1 MALLLLHFALII
13 VGFVLL
19 IKGAGALVEGASSLA
34 KKFNISELAIGL
46 TIVALGTSAPELV
59 VNIISGTE
67 GHSDVVFGNIIGS
80 NIFNLFLILGVSGT
94 IYPLIVQRNTVLKE
108 LPFSLFITLLL
119 FYLINDT
126 MFENGDSDQL
136 GFIDSCILV
145 ILFGLFLA
153 YVFFSMKSSPG
164 GEESNIKIYGGLGT
178 TLRIIGGLAGLI
190 LGGKLVVDNAVDI
203 AHVFEVSEK
212 LIGLTIIA
220 AGTSL
225 PELATSAVAAYKK
238 QADIAIGNVIGS
250 NIFNI
255 LFVLGLTG
263 LITPLQYN
271 STLNADIYILLG
283 GGVLLLLFMFT
294 INKKKLDRWEALL
307 YLLTFVGY
315 MVFLFMRE

>member
-1 MALLLLHFALII
+1 MALLLHFALII

-19 IKGAGALVEGASSLA
+19 IKGAGALVGGASSLA

-94 IYPLIVQRNTVLKE
+94 IYPLVVQRNTVLKE

-126 MFENGDSDQL
+126 MFDKGTSDQL
-136 GFIDSCILV
+136 NFIDSAVLI

-153 YVFFSMKSSPG
+153 YVFFSMKSAPG
-164 GEESNIKIYGGLGT
+164 GEESNIKVYGELST
-178 TLRIIGGLAGLI
+178 TFRILGGLAGLI

-203 AHVFEVSEK
+203 ARVFDVSEK

-263 LITPLQYN
+263 LITPQKYN
-271 STLNADIYILLG
+271 PTLNIDIYILLG
-283 GGVLLLLFMFT
+283 GAVLLLLFMFT

-307 YLLTFVGY
+307 YLLTFLGY
-315 MVFLFMRE
+315 MVFLFVRK

>member
-1 MALLLLHFALII
+1 MALLLHFALII

-19 IKGAGALVEGASSLA
+19 IKGAGALVGGASSLA

-94 IYPLIVQRNTVLKE
+94 IYPLVVQRNTVLKE

-126 MFENGDSDQL
+126 MFDKGTSDQL
-136 GFIDSCILV
+136 NFTDAVILA

-153 YVFFSMKSSPG
+153 YVFFSMKSSPEG
-164 GEESNIKIYGGLGT
+164 DESNIKIYGGLST
-178 TLRIIGGLAGLI
+178 TLRILGGLAGLI
-190 LGGKLVVDNAVDI
+190 LGGKLVVDNAVDV
-203 AHVFEVSEK
+203 ARVFDVSEK

-255 LFVLGLTG
+255 LFVLGITG
-263 LITPLQYN
+263 LITPLKYDP
-271 STLNADIYILLG
+271 TLNIDIYILLG
-283 GGVLLLLFMFT
+283 GAVLLLLFMFT

-307 YLLTFVGY
+307 YLLTFIGY
-315 MVFLFMRE
+315 MVFLFMRK

>member
-1 MALLLLHFALII
+1 MALLLHSALII
-13 VGFVLL
+13 IGFVLL
-19 IKGAGALVEGASSLA
+19 IKGAGALVGGASSLA

-94 IYPLIVQRNTVLKE
+94 IYPLVVQRNTVLKE

-126 MFENGDSDQL
+126 MFDKGPSDQL
-136 GFIDSCILV
+136 NFIDSVILTV
-145 ILFGLFLA
+145 LFGLFLA
-153 YVFFSMKSSPG
+153 YVFFSMKSSPEG
-164 GEESNIKIYGGLGT
+164 DESNIKIYGGLST
-178 TLRIIGGLAGLI
+178 TLRILGGLAGLI
-190 LGGKLVVDNAVDI
+190 FGGKLVVDNAVDV
-203 AHVFEVSEK
+203 ARVFDVSEK

-255 LFVLGLTG
+255 LFVLGITG
-263 LITPLQYN
+263 LITPLKYDPA
-271 STLNADIYILLG
+271 LNIDIYILLG
-283 GGVLLLLFMFT
+283 GAVLLLLFMFT

-307 YLLTFVGY
+307 YLLTFIGY
-315 MVFLFMRE
+315 MVFLFMRK

>member
-1 MALLLLHFALII
+1 MALLLHFALII

-19 IKGAGALVEGASSLA
+19 IKGAGALVGGASSLA

-94 IYPLIVQRNTVLKE
+94 IYPLVVQRNTVLKE

-126 MFENGDSDQL
+126 MFDKGTSDQL
-136 GFIDSCILV
+136 NFTDAVILA

-153 YVFFSMKSSPG
+153 YVFFSMKSSPE
-164 GEESNIKIYGGLGT
+164 GEESNIKIYGGLST
-178 TLRIIGGLAGLI
+178 TLRILGGLAGLI
-190 LGGKLVVDNAVDI
+190 LGGKLVVDNAVDV
-203 AHVFEVSEK
+203 ARVFDVSEK

-255 LFVLGLTG
+255 LFVLGITG
-263 LITPLQYN
+263 LITPLKYDP
-271 STLNADIYILLG
+271 TLNIDIYILLG
-283 GGVLLLLFMFT
+283 GAVLLLLFMFT

-307 YLLTFVGY
+307 YLLTFIGY
-315 MVFLFMRE
+315 MVFLFMRK

>member
-1 MALLLLHFALII
+1 MALLLHFALII

-19 IKGAGALVEGASSLA
+19 IKGAGALVGGASSLA

-94 IYPLIVQRNTVLKE
+94 IYPLVVQRNTVLKE

-126 MFENGDSDQL
+126 MFDKGTSDQL
-136 GFIDSCILV
+136 NFIDSAVLI

-153 YVFFSMKSSPG
+153 YVFFSMKSAPG
-164 GEESNIKIYGGLGT
+164 GEESNIKVYGGLST
-178 TLRIIGGLAGLI
+178 TFRILGGLAGLI

-203 AHVFEVSEK
+203 ARVFDVSEK

-263 LITPLQYN
+263 LITPQKYN
-271 STLNADIYILLG
+271 PTLNIDIYILLG
-283 GGVLLLLFMFT
+283 GAVLLLLFMFT

-307 YLLTFVGY
+307 YLLTFLGY
-315 MVFLFMRE
+315 MVFLFVRK

>member
-1 MALLLLHFALII
+1 MTLLLYFALII
-13 VGFVLL
+13 LGFVLL
-19 IKGAGALVEGASSLA
+19 IKGAGALVGGASSLA

-80 NIFNLFLILGVSGT
+80 NIFNLFLILGVSGS
-94 IYPLIVQRNTVLKE
+94 IYPLVVQRNTVLKE

-126 MFENGDSDQL
+126 MFEKGTSDQL
-136 GFIDSCILV
+136 NFFDAVILA
-145 ILFGLFLA
+145 ILFGIFLA
-153 YVFFSMKSSPG
+153 YVFLSMKSSPS

-178 TLRIIGGLAGLI
+178 ALRIIGGLAGLV
-190 LGGKLVVDNAVDI
+190 LGGKLVVDNAVEI
-203 AHVFEVSEK
+203 ARIFDVSEK

-255 LFVLGLTG
+255 LFVLGITG
-263 LITPLQYN
+263 LITPLQYDPA
-271 STLNADIYILLG
+271 LNIDFYILLG

-294 INKKKLDRWEALL
+294 INKKKLDRWEAFL
-307 YLLTFVGY
+307 YLLTFIAY
-315 MVFLFMRE
+315 MVFLFMRK